1 MKQSTDKSLVRWRLV
16 LGKYAS
22 DQLSVAMGVQQRR
35 MEQSLDFLYGRE
47 YQGRGIR
54 GQGDGKPKE
63 RTGTLSSSQ
72 LTIPHWLSEVREL
85 FPKETV
91 ETIEKHA
98 LERYGMTELVTD
110 QDTLEKLEPNMDLLK
125 MVLTFKGHM
134 KGEVLNSARR
144 IIRQV
149 VEELKENLAQDIRQV
164 MAGKLNR
171 FRRSPLKIAQNFDWR
186 GTLRANLKNYDP
198 ARKHIVLEELKFF
211 SRLKRHMPW
220 EIILC
225 IDQSGSML
233 GSVIHSAVM
242 AGILAG
248 LPLLRIKLIIFD
260 TAVVDLSGYV
270 DDPVEVL
277 MSVQLGGGTDI
288 GQAMEYCEKLV
299 EIPRRTVL
307 VLVSDFYEGASP
319 KRLLASCKRLKEA
332 GVTLIGLGAL
342 DEDANAAYDGK
353 MAERLAAQGMDIAT
367 LTPKQLA
374 EWLVKIIS

>member
-1 MKQSTDKSLVRWRLV
+1 
-16 LGKYAS
+16 
-22 DQLSVAMGVQQRR
+22 MGMQQRR

-54 GQGDGKPKE
+54 EQGGGKPKE
-63 RTGTLSSSQ
+63 RTGTLGSSQ
-72 LTIPHWLSEVREL
+72 LTIPYWLSEVRKL

-98 LERYGMTELVTD
+98 LDRYGMTELVTD
-110 QDTLEKLEPNMDLLK
+110 QQTLEKLEPNMDLLK
-125 MVLTFKGHM
+125 MILTFKGHM

-149 VEELKENLAQDIRQV
+149 VEELQEKLAKDIRQV

-198 ARKHIVLEELKFF
+198 ARKQIVLEELRFF

-248 LPLLRIKLIIFD
+248 LPLLRIKLVIFD

-288 GQAMEYCEKLV
+288 GQAMEYCERLV

-342 DEDANAAYDGK
+342 DEDANTAYDAK
-353 MAERLAAQGMDIAT
+353 MAERLAAQGMDIAA

-374 EWLVKIIS
+374 EWLVTIIS